1 MCKSD
6 RMQNLLAEFVN
17 NRNARLKNELILL
30 NKLRNELISDFGI
43 TLCYFEEEFRE
54 LFLKKILAPKLTIK
68 GEISPQKI
76 SLFQVL
82 KEQSSLNF
90 NSN

>member
-6 RMQNLLAEFVN
+6 RMQNLLADFVN

-54 LFLKKILAPKLTIK
+54 LFLKKILAPKTDNKRRNFPPKNQSLSSAQRAKFIK
-68 GEISPQKI
+68 
-76 SLFQVL
+76 L
-82 KEQSSLNF
+82 
-90 NSN
+90 